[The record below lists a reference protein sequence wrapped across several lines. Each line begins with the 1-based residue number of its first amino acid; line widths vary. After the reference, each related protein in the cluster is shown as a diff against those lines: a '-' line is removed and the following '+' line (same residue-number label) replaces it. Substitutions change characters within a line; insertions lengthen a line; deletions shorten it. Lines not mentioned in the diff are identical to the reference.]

1 MAQNNSNYI
10 KWQIPNYRKPER
22 NKNWYVIASIFIVIA
37 LFFCFFALT
46 KWHLVFLGY
55 GSNFLFA
62 LIIIISAI
70 IMIIN
75 ESQPVAMLDCEL
87 GPEGFKLA
95 GRLYEYNDL
104 KNFSVLYIPK
114 EGLKN
119 LYFEF
124 NSSLSQRLSI
134 PLRSLDPLTI
144 RNFLLKYLKEDL
156 ERTEAP
162 LSEQLTKMLKL

>member
-1 MAQNNSNYI
+1 MPENNSNYL

-22 NKNWYVIASIFIVIA
+22 SKNWYILAIIFVFIC
-37 LFFCFFALT
+37 LFFSFFTIAG
-46 KWHLVFLGY
+46 WHLVFLGR

-62 LIIIISAI
+62 LIIIMSSI

-75 ESQPVAMLDCEL
+75 DSQPVSMLNCEL
-87 GPEGFKLA
+87 GPEGVKLA
-95 GRLYEYNDL
+95 GRLYEYADL
-104 KNFSVLYIPK
+104 KDFSIIYQPK
-114 EGLKN
+114 ESIKN

-124 NSSLSQRLSI
+124 TNSLKQRLSF
-134 PLRSLDPLTI
+134 PLRHMDPLTV

-162 LSEQLTKMLKL
+162 LSEQLTKLLKL

>member
-1 MAQNNSNYI
+1 MAQNETNYI

-22 NKNWYVIASIFIVIA
+22 NKNWYIGASIFIFVA
-37 LFFCFFALT
+37 LFFCFFT
-46 KWHLVFLGY
+46 ITSWRLVFLGH
-55 GSNFLFA
+55 SANFLFA

-75 ESQPVAMLDCEL
+75 ENQPVSMLDCEL

-95 GRLYEYNDL
+95 GRLYEYGEL
-104 KNFSVLYIPK
+104 KDFSLIYKPK
-114 EGLKN
+114 ESLKT

-124 NSSLSQRLSI
+124 NSSVKQRLSI

-156 ERTEAP
+156 DRTDPP
-162 LSEQLTKMLKL
+162 LSEQLTKLLKL

>member
-1 MAQNNSNYI
+1 MAQKNSNYI

-22 NKNWYVIASIFIVIA
+22 NKNWYIIAGIFIVIA
-37 LFFCFFALT
+37 LFFCFFT
-46 KWHLVFLGY
+46 IEKWHFVFLGHS
-55 GSNFLFA
+55 SNFLFA
-62 LIIIISAI
+62 LIIIISSI

-95 GRLYEYNDL
+95 GRSYEYNTL

-114 EGLKN
+114 ESLKN

-124 NSSLSQRLSI
+124 NNPVKQRLSI
-134 PLRSLDPLTI
+134 PLRSMDPLTI
-144 RNFLLKYLKEDL
+144 RDFLLKYLKEDL